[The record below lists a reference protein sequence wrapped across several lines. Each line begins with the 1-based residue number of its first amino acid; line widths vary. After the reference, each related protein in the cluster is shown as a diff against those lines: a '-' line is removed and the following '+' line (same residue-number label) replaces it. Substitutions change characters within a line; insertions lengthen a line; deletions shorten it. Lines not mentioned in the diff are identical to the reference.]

1 MKHKVSVRNRLEI
14 CKQLLLYI
22 FFSSLLAA
30 HDARAINLDSDENL
44 RVSGFGTIG
53 LVRSSNDEL
62 GYRQNVFNEAYFGG
76 EWEHKP
82 HMLLGLQLDAKI
94 SDKLDATVQVVAK
107 DRPNNSLKNSL
118 QWAFLR
124 YQVNSDLTIR
134 AGRMG
139 SDIYMLSAYNNVG
152 FAYLWA
158 QPPMEFY
165 GPLGLEHFDGFD
177 VNYVTRFPDGD
188 LHFKLFFGLSK
199 QDSASEAGDFT
210 LELDP
215 IFGANLTWESEHWI
229 HRAGFTR
236 SRFAGPIESL
246 APMVDPLSTIPP
258 FLWPDA
264 AALADE
270 FDATGRF
277 MNYFSLGTNYDEGLW
292 DVQGEVGYIDS
303 DYQAILPDTLTAY
316 LSVGYRVDPVTI
328 YGIAAMVKNTEDTL
342 DVPAEPSG
350 GTDPLLVALE
360 QAAQLVS
367 ERTGI
372 DQHSLKVGLRWD
384 LSPNIALKLQWD
396 RIWIDEFGGG
406 LWVQPA
412 AVDQDRTVNMYHINL
427 NFWF

>member
-1 MKHKVSVRNRLEI
+1 MKPIQNVRNRPKVY
-14 CKQLLLYI
+14 KQFLLYI
-22 FFSSLLAA
+22 LFSSLLVA
-30 HDARAINLDSDENL
+30 HDARAINLDSGENL

-53 LVRSSNDEL
+53 LVRGSDDEL
-62 GYRQNVFNEAYFGG
+62 GYRQSVFNEAYFGG

-82 HMLLGLQLDAKI
+82 HMLFGLQLDAQI
-94 SDKLDATVQVVAK
+94 SDKLDATVQMVAK
-107 DRPNNSLKNSL
+107 DRPNNSVKNSI

-139 SDIYMLSAYNNVG
+139 TDTYMLSAYNNVG

-188 LHFKLFFGLSK
+188 LHFKFYFGQSK
-199 QDSASEAGDFT
+199 QDSASQAGDFT

-215 IFGANLTWESEHWI
+215 MFGLNLTWESEHWI
-229 HRAGFTR
+229 HRASFSR
-236 SRFAGPIESL
+236 SRFSAPIKSF
-246 APMVDPLSTIPP
+246 APLVDPLSSIPP
-258 FLWPDA
+258 FLWQDA

-270 FDATGRF
+270 LDATNRF
-277 MNYFSLGTNYDEGLW
+277 MNYFSLGTNYDEGPW
-292 DVQGEVGYIDS
+292 DIQGEVGYIDS
-303 DYQAILPDTLTAY
+303 NYQAVLPDTITAY
-316 LSVGYRVDPVTI
+316 LSVGYRLDPVTV
-328 YGIAAMVKNTEDTL
+328 YGIAAMAKNTEDTL
-342 DVPAEPSG
+342 DVPSEPSG
-350 GTDPLLVALE
+350 GTDPLLVSLE
-360 QAAQLVS
+360 QAVRSVTESA
-367 ERTGI
+367 GI

-384 LSPNIALKLQWD
+384 LSPDVALKLQWD

-406 LWVQPA
+406 LWVQSD
-412 AVDQDRTVNMYHINL
+412 AVDQDRTVNMFHINL